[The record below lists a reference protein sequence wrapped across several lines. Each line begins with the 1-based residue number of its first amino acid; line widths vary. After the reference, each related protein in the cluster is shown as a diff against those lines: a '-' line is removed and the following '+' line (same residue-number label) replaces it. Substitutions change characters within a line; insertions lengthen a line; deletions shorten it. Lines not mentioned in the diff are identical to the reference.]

1 MFVKSQT
8 MGTITVTMGILM
20 ETKMKIVTVEITAKT
35 SKLMEKVKVKM
46 EII

>member
-8 MGTITVTMGILM
+8 MGTIAVTMGILM
-20 ETKMKIVTVEITAKT
+20 ETTIKIVTVEITAKT

>member
-8 MGTITVTMGILM
+8 MGTIAVTMGILM